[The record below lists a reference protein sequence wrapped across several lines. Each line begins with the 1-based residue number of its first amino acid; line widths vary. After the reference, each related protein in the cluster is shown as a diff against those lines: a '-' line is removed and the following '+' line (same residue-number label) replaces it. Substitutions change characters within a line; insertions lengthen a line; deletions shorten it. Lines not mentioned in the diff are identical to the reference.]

1 EGKIP
6 FQEKSVGLTLLCDH
20 GKSMIHC
27 FLGTAEIHQLIV
39 KVYPA
44 CCPCPDTEDG
54 LQKLSTSGSHQTI
67 KSENF
72 TFPHI
77 KGNILEMRFE
87 LCRQMLDR
95 KDHVLRLI
103 VHRGE
108 PVLQGTANH
117 GSDQFVHIGVF
128 CSLGHNQITV
138 TEYGNIVTY

>member
-1 EGKIP
+1 FGMHNLDLIGCCLYHFGIRKGNARFIVVQVCNGGVEGKIP

-95 KDHVLRLI
+95 KDHV
-103 VHRGE
+103 
-108 PVLQGTANH
+108 
-117 GSDQFVHIGVF
+117 
-128 CSLGHNQITV
+128 
-138 TEYGNIVTY
+138 